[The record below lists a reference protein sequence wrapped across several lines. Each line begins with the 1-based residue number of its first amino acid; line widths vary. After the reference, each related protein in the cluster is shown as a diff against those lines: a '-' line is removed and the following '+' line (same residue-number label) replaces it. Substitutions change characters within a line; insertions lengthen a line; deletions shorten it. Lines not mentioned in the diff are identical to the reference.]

1 MCTHSLGYLLSFLV
15 TVKDTEVCLAKAWCV
30 GSAEVAHVRVARS
43 GPSGALLGL
52 GLLLL
57 LEEEGEHEVLL
68 HLAPRP
74 RPRPRHHRHPGTGE
88 QHRDDAHGRLP
99 AADLGSPGPC
109 P

>member
-1 MCTHSLGYLLSFLV
+1 MCPHSLGYLLSFLV

-30 GSAEVAHVRVARS
+30 GGAEVAHVRVARS

-68 HLAPRP
+68 HLVHLTWSARD
-74 RPRPRHHRHPGTGE
+74 HRSTK
-88 QHRDDAHGRLP
+88 QHGDDANILTIRWIR
-99 AADLGSPGPC
+99 C
-109 P
+109 CCM